1 MPGWWHE
8 GLFDVLC
15 LINSLAAAVALVGVG
30 SLRRTIKKHLAAVTQ
45 EPISPIGG

>member
-15 LINSLAAAVALVGVG
+15 LINSLAAAIALVGVH
-30 SLRRTIKKHLAAVTQ
+30 SLRRRLGKYLLNQTT
-45 EPISPIGG
+45 SGGGI